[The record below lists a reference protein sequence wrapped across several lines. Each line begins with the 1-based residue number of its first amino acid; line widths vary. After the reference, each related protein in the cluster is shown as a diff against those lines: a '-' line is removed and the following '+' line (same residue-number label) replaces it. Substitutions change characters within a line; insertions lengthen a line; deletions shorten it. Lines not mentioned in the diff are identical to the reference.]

1 MKIAKANP
9 SNNNLIENMIPLW
22 TGREISPS
30 DTVDL
35 LGEYEGNDGKGK
47 ILMDVNKKSIIINTK
62 INLSYSFPSKPGT
75 SGLIRLN
82 DVRNGNKL
90 MSRMMT
96 PVIIRNKN
104 SNTSL

>member
-9 SNNNLIENMIPLW
+9 SNNNLIKNM
-22 TGREISPS
+22 TEREISLS
-30 DTVDL
+30 DIVKL
-35 LGEYEGNDGKGK
+35 LEEYEGNDGKGK

-62 INLSYSFPSKPGT
+62 INQSYSFPSKPGT

-82 DVRNGNKL
+82 DVRNENEL